1 MTNIIKSKAWQ
12 TGIAIIASPA
22 SAPEPTHTAP
32 ETANAT
38 TPPTGAHTTLETVI
52 MKKPFIPHWIFEQ
65 GFTARHI
72 AVLCLIAMRGKCF
85 ESQKSI
91 AETLHI
97 NVRHVRQ
104 ILKELEQYQ
113 WLKVTRKGGAKRW
126 NNCYQLA
133 DKLGVRFDASK
144 RVRWTLLGPLTNQG
158 TYINSYRGDSKATSA
173 LIMDKENDLSS
184 KQCLLSPQR
193 SEEVDGRPE
202 SPQCTS
208 EASLEPS
215 NTNTAQGDKNAL
227 TEEAEKLKQ
236 RDKIIT
242 SIFTEFDHLKA
253 KPRTKTTKEKWG

>member
-1 MTNIIKSKAWQ
+1 
-12 TGIAIIASPA
+12 
-22 SAPEPTHTAP
+22 
-32 ETANAT
+32 
-38 TPPTGAHTTLETVI
+38 
-52 MKKPFIPHWIFEQ
+52 
-65 GFTARHI
+65 
-72 AVLCLIAMRGKCF
+72 MRGKCF

-113 WLKVTRKGGAKRW
+113 WLKVSRKGGAKRW

-133 DKLGVRFDASK
+133 QELGVRFDAPK
-144 RVRWTLLGPLTNQG
+144 RVRWTQKGPLTNQG
-158 TYINSYRGDSKATSA
+158 TYINSYREQATATSA

-227 TEEAEKLKQ
+227 TKETEKLKQ

-242 SIFTEFDHLKA
+242 SIFTDFDHLKA
-253 KPRTKTTKEKWG
+253 KPTTKTTKEKWG

>member
-1 MTNIIKSKAWQ
+1 MYVLIASKQSLLAITIKTTLHRLASL
-12 TGIAIIASPA
+12 IIARPA
-22 SAPEPTHTAP
+22 NAPELTHTAL
-32 ETANAT
+32 ETVKDT

-52 MKKPFIPHWIFEQ
+52 MKKPFIPSWIFEQ

-133 DKLGVRFDASK
+133 QELGVRFDA
-144 RVRWTLLGPLTNQG
+144 
-158 TYINSYRGDSKATSA
+158 
-173 LIMDKENDLSS
+173 
-184 KQCLLSPQR
+184 
-193 SEEVDGRPE
+193 
-202 SPQCTS
+202 
-208 EASLEPS
+208 
-215 NTNTAQGDKNAL
+215 
-227 TEEAEKLKQ
+227 
-236 RDKIIT
+236 
-242 SIFTEFDHLKA
+242 
-253 KPRTKTTKEKWG
+253 

>member
-1 MTNIIKSKAWQ
+1 
-12 TGIAIIASPA
+12 
-22 SAPEPTHTAP
+22 
-32 ETANAT
+32 
-38 TPPTGAHTTLETVI
+38 
-52 MKKPFIPHWIFEQ
+52 MKKPFIPQWIFEQ

-72 AVLCLIAMRGKCF
+72 AILCLIAMRGKCF

-126 NNCYQLA
+126 RNCYQLA
-133 DKLGVRFDASK
+133 DKLGIRFDASK
-144 RVRWTLLGPLTNQG
+144 RVRWTLLGPLTNQ
-158 TYINSYRGDSKATSA
+158 YISTNSYRGDSKATSA
-173 LIMDKENDLSS
+173 SNMTKENDLSS
-184 KQCLLSPQR
+184 KECLISSER
-193 SEEVDGRPE
+193 SDEVEGRPE

-208 EASLEPS
+208 ETSLEPS

-227 TEEAEKLKQ
+227 TEEAETLKQ

-242 SIFTEFDHLKA
+242 SIFTDFDHLKA

>member
-1 MTNIIKSKAWQ
+1 
-12 TGIAIIASPA
+12 
-22 SAPEPTHTAP
+22 
-32 ETANAT
+32 
-38 TPPTGAHTTLETVI
+38 
-52 MKKPFIPHWIFEQ
+52 MKKPFIPSWIFEQ

-133 DKLGVRFDASK
+133 QELGVRFDAPK
-144 RVRWTLLGPLTNQG
+144 RVRWTQKGPLTNQG
-158 TYINSYRGDSKATSA
+158 TYINSYREQATATSA
-173 LIMDKENDLSS
+173 LNMTKNKDLSS
-184 KQCLLSPQR
+184 KQCLISSER
-193 SEEVDGRPE
+193 SDEVEGRPE

-215 NTNTAQGDKNAL
+215 NTNTAQADKNAL

-242 SIFTEFDHLKA
+242 SIFQDFDHLKA
-253 KPRTKTTKEKWG
+253 KPPTKTTKEKWG

>member
-1 MTNIIKSKAWQ
+1 
-12 TGIAIIASPA
+12 
-22 SAPEPTHTAP
+22 
-32 ETANAT
+32 
-38 TPPTGAHTTLETVI
+38 
-52 MKKPFIPHWIFEQ
+52 MKKPFIPQWIFEQ
-65 GFTARHI
+65 GFPARHI
-72 AVLCLIAMRGKCF
+72 AILCFVAMRGKCF

-104 ILKELEQYQ
+104 ILKELEQYR

-133 DKLGVRFDASK
+133 NELGVRFDASK
-144 RVRWTLLGPLTNQG
+144 RVRWTLLGPVTNQG

-184 KQCLLSPQR
+184 KECLLSPQR
-193 SEEVDGRPE
+193 SEEVEGRPE

-208 EASLEPS
+208 ETSLEPS
-215 NTNTAQGDKNAL
+215 NTNTAQADKNAL
-227 TEEAEKLKQ
+227 TEEADTLKQ

-242 SIFTEFDHLKA
+242 SIFQDFDHLKA

>member
-1 MTNIIKSKAWQ
+1 
-12 TGIAIIASPA
+12 
-22 SAPEPTHTAP
+22 
-32 ETANAT
+32 
-38 TPPTGAHTTLETVI
+38 
-52 MKKPFIPHWIFEQ
+52 MKKPFVPQWIFEQ
-65 GFTARHI
+65 GFPARHI
-72 AVLCLIAMRGKCF
+72 AILCFVAMRGKCF

-113 WLKVTRKGGAKRW
+113 WLKVTKKGGAKRW

-133 DKLGVRFDASK
+133 DELGVRFDASK
-144 RVRWTLLGPLTNQG
+144 RVRWTLLGPVTNQG
-158 TYINSYRGDSKATSA
+158 TNTNSYRGDSKATSA

-184 KQCLLSPQR
+184 KECLLNPQR
-193 SEEVDGRPE
+193 SEEVGGRPE

-208 EASLEPS
+208 KAFSEPS

-227 TEEAEKLKQ
+227 TEEAETLKQ

-242 SIFTEFDHLKA
+242 SIFQDFDHLKA

>member
-1 MTNIIKSKAWQ
+1 
-12 TGIAIIASPA
+12 
-22 SAPEPTHTAP
+22 
-32 ETANAT
+32 
-38 TPPTGAHTTLETVI
+38 
-52 MKKPFIPHWIFEQ
+52 MKKPFVPSWIFEQ

-72 AVLCLIAMRGKCF
+72 AILCLIAMRGKCF

-113 WLKVTRKGGAKRW
+113 WLKVSRKGGAKRW
-126 NNCYQLA
+126 NNCYELA
-133 DKLGVRFDASK
+133 QELGVRFDASK
-144 RVRWTLLGPLTNQG
+144 RVRWTLLGPVTNQG
-158 TYINSYRGDSKATSA
+158 TYINSYKGDSKATSA
-173 LIMDKENDLSS
+173 LNMTKNKDLSS

-202 SPQCTS
+202 SPQCPS
-208 EASLEPS
+208 KASLEPC

-227 TEEAEKLKQ
+227 TEEAETLKQ

-242 SIFTEFDHLKA
+242 SIFQDFDHLKA
-253 KPRTKTTKEKWG
+253 KPRTKTTKEKWA